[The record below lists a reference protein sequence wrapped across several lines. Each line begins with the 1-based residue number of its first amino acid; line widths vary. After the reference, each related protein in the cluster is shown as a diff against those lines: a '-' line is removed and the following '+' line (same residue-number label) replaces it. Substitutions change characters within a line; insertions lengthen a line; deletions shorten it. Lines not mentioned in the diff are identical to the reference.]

1 PAPSAGLSRKPSA
14 PGANDAPVAASSAAC
29 GARATVASRAATA
42 RPPCRTCRASGATPR
57 LSPPPGLMSTS
68 APGAVVWMVTPRA
81 RAAPS
86 TSFQY
91 SRLTAVY
98 GVGAVMAPA
107 SSGSAQAKCTGAR
120 STDGGVA
127 GASVTRPRRV
137 TSPRAAGRSVA
148 SCAWTAPASARAAAR
163 VASVMVCL
171 VMVGPSQVVAQD
183 DVQAEAVAPALVVV
197 EHPLFLGALGV
208 LEPDVTRRRLA
219 AAVEEP
225 V

>member
-98 GVGAVMAPA
+98 GVGAMIRPA
-107 SSGSAQAKCTGAR
+107 SAGSAQEKCTGAR
-120 STDGGVA
+120 SVDGGA
-127 GASVTRPRRV
+127 DGASVASVRTA

-148 SCAWTAPASARAAAR
+148 PCAWAAPASARATAR
-163 VASVMVCL
+163 VAIAIVCL
-171 VMVGPSQVVAQD
+171 VMAGSSQVVAQD

-197 EHPLFLGALGV
+197 EHPLL
-208 LEPDVTRRRLA
+208 
-219 AAVEEP
+219 
-225 V
+225 